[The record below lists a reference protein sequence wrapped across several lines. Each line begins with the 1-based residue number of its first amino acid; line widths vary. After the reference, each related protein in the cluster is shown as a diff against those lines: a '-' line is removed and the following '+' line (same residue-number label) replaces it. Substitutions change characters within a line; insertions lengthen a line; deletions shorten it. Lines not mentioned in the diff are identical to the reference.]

1 MNNIERDRNDDNVVV
16 DDDDDD
22 VDNADA
28 DAADADDDNDDAE
41 ADGMARRRAHAW
53 GIMNISTGAARP
65 PLNIATET
73 KSVMQ
78 YMVWY

>member
-1 MNNIERDRNDDNVVV
+1 MHNIERDRNDDNVVV
-16 DDDDDD
+16 D
-22 VDNADA
+22 ADA
-28 DAADADDDNDDAE
+28 DAADADNDNDDAD

-65 PLNIATET
+65 PLNIATER